1 MENFFS
7 INTVFFTVLNYP
19 MSYIEFIGTIFNL
32 LCVWLASRR
41 NIWTWPTGLVAI
53 ILYFFLFYQIRLYS
67 DLIEQIYFFIMT
79 FYGWW
84 LWSQGKNKDTQQV
97 KVEKNS
103 PIVNSIYLV
112 SIVILTVA
120 LGYIMQHIH
129 LYLPKVFLEPATY
142 PYLDAFT
149 TILSFAAT
157 ILLAQKKFE
166 AWYLWI
172 LVDIIGIWLYYVKGV
187 KFIALEYA
195 IFLGIAIHGFLIW
208 RSKLLAQ
215 KTINS

>member
-7 INTVFFTVLNYP
+7 INTVFFTVLDYP

-53 ILYFFLFYQIRLYS
+53 VLYFFLFYQIRLYS

-84 LWSQGKNKDTQQV
+84 LWLQGKNKDSNIV
-97 KVEKNS
+97 SVEKNTPS
-103 PIVNSIYLV
+103 ANIVYIF
-112 SIVILTVA
+112 SIVFLTAA
-120 LGYIMQHIH
+120 LGYAMQHIH
-129 LYLPKVFLEPATY
+129 IYLPTVFPEPAAY

-172 LVDIIGIWLYYVKGV
+172 LVDIIGVWLYYVTGV

-195 IFLGIAIHGFLIW
+195 IFLVIAAQGFLVW

-215 KTINS
+215 KILIV